1 MEFGGSGEVGQG
13 AVLWNN
19 SVNSQAWLV
28 LNAGEGSGEQE
39 AAAPGAWGLET
50 GSRHV
55 DQASLELQSPS
66 DQPPKPHSVAEAGVQ
81 WCNLS
86 SLQPPLPGSWF
97 KQFSCPNLL
106 NGVLLFLP
114 RLECNG
120 AISAH
125 CNLRFPGSKTGFR
138 HLDQAGLNLL
148 TSGDV
153 PTLAFQSVGIT
164 GSLTLSPHWSAVAQ
178 SQLTATSDSLSL
190 PLFPRLECSG
200 MILAY
205 CNRCLLCSSDA
216 HASPSLGLQVP
227 ATMPGQLFLEMRFHH
242 LDQAGLEHMTSGD
255 PPTSASQ
262 SVGITGV
269 NHRAWPDDIFH
280 QLSSSFLLLEDK
292 VKDTRHPSRWIHAHL
307 EQEVGSHG
315 VEAPPQLGLQ
325 VGAALTS
332 GKEAARPKRA
342 SAWNYVHPGAL
353 GFLFREEGVTR
364 GPGWSFRA
372 EDVPG
377 SWGKA
382 VKSERGT
389 PEPPAPPSLSQP
401 CTCSNPRPE
410 GTSRDPRPEGTCS
423 ILDLR
428 ALARILDPRAPA
440 PVLDLRALGWSKS
453 YRSERRGR
461 ETRGIP
467 SPGRGLEPEASS

>member
-1 MEFGGSGEVGQG
+1 MVVALTVRQSRMDARPQSLPSDCQLRLGDGAQLGWEFGGS
-13 AVLWNN
+13 
-19 SVNSQAWLV
+19 
-28 LNAGEGSGEQE
+28 
-39 AAAPGAWGLET
+39 
-50 GSRHV
+50 
-55 DQASLELQSPS
+55 
-66 DQPPKPHSVAEAGVQ
+66 AEAGVQ

-216 HASPSLGLQVP
+216 HASPSLGLQ
-227 ATMPGQLFLEMRFHH
+227 
-242 LDQAGLEHMTSGD
+242 
-255 PPTSASQ
+255 
-262 SVGITGV
+262 
-269 NHRAWPDDIFH
+269 
-280 QLSSSFLLLEDK
+280 
-292 VKDTRHPSRWIHAHL
+292 DTRHPSRWIHAHL

-332 GKEAARPKRA
+332 GR
-342 SAWNYVHPGAL
+342 V
-353 GFLFREEGVTR
+353 
-364 GPGWSFRA
+364 
-372 EDVPG
+372 
-377 SWGKA
+377 
-382 VKSERGT
+382 
-389 PEPPAPPSLSQP
+389 
-401 CTCSNPRPE
+401 
-410 GTSRDPRPEGTCS
+410 RD
-423 ILDLR
+423 I
-428 ALARILDPRAPA
+428 
-440 PVLDLRALGWSKS
+440 
-453 YRSERRGR
+453 
-461 ETRGIP
+461 
-467 SPGRGLEPEASS
+467 